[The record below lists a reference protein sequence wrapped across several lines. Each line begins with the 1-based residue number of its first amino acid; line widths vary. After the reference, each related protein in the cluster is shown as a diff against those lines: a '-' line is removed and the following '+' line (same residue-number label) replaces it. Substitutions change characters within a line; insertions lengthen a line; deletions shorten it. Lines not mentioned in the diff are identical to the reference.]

1 MRTLYPYSDPIGIY
15 DYYYSYCMQEA
26 PGIGELSYL
35 SRRTLLITDAGEG
48 ESRPLTLSSPFSF
61 PYISGSK
68 MFCLRIP
75 IIEDP
80 RDLFIHGIYIC
91 GLPY

>member
-1 MRTLYPYSDPIGIY
+1 MSTLYPYSDPISIY
-15 DYYYSYCMQEA
+15 DYYYSYFMQEA
-26 PGIGELSYL
+26 PGVGELSYL
-35 SRRTLLITDAGEG
+35 SRSTLLITDAGEG

-80 RDLFIHGIYIC
+80 KDLLFMGFYIC